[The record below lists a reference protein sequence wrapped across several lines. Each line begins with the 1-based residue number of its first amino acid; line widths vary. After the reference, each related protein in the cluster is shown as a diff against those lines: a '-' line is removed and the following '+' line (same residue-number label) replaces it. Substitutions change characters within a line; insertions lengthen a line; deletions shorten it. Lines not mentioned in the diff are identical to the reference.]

1 MRSLTLLS
9 ALVTTLV
16 VAVPAFAQEEGSE
29 GGETAP
35 KPKPAPKPVAYAAPA
50 AAPAAAVADTKSDH
64 ETVTGRLGVGYL
76 GSLQT
81 PLGGGAG
88 KATPLTAHIVGI
100 RYWAQS
106 AIAITGGLGFGSSS
120 SSSSTNG
127 VTTDGPAATT
137 FALKGGVAIALAS
150 GKHFT
155 FVLEPQAV
163 FGYASQTI
171 TLPTPGAG
179 TIDLTGN
186 RFMIGSTVGGE
197 IQFGF
202 MGIPELSLVGS
213 VGLAFDTQSGKTKVN
228 SAAPSESAD
237 SSTGVGT
244 FTLAN
249 PWNIFAG
256 NIAAIYY
263 L

>member
-16 VAVPAFAQEEGSE
+16 VAVPAFAQEEGDGSE
-29 GGETAP
+29 TPPP
-35 KPKPAPKPVAYAAPA
+35 KPKPAPKPVAAAPA
-50 AAPAAAVADTKSDH
+50 PEPAAAADTKTDH
-64 ETVTGRLGVGYL
+64 EAVVGRLGVGYL
-76 GSLQT
+76 GSVQT
-81 PLGGGAG
+81 PLGAGAG
-88 KATPLTAHIVGI
+88 NLTAHIVGM
-100 RYWAQS
+100 RYWVQNAL
-106 AIAITGGLGFGSSS
+106 AIVGGVGFGSTSS
-120 SSSSTNG
+120 SVSSAG
-127 VTTDGPAATT
+127 VTADGPAATT
-137 FALKGGVAIALAS
+137 FGLKGGVALALAS

-163 FGYASQTI
+163 FGYSSQSI
-171 TLPTPGAG
+171 TEPGR
-179 TIDLTGN
+179 TTDHTGN
-186 RFMIGSTVGGE
+186 RFLLGSTIGGE

-202 MGIPELSLVGS
+202 IGIPELSLVGS
-213 VGLAFDTQSGKTKVN
+213 VGVAFDTQGGKTTVTAGN
-228 SAAPSESAD
+228 VTETAFA
-237 SSTGVGT
+237 STSIST

>member
-50 AAPAAAVADTKSDH
+50 AAPAAAVVDTKSDH
-64 ETVTGRLGVGYL
+64 EAVVGRLGVGYL
-76 GSLQT
+76 GSMQT
-81 PLGGGAG
+81 PLGA
-88 KATPLTAHIVGI
+88 AANSLTAQIVGI

-106 AIAITGGLGFGSSS
+106 AIAITGGLGFGTASSS
-120 SSSSTNG
+120 RSDNG
-127 VTTDGPAATT
+127 TTTDGPAATT

-171 TLPTPGAG
+171 TLPAPGG
-179 TIDLTGN
+179 TIEHTGN
-186 RFMIGSTVGGE
+186 RFMLGSTVGGE

-213 VGLAFDTQSGKTKVN
+213 VGLAFDTQSGKTKETRPGSN
-228 SAAPSESAD
+228 EEHAESK
-237 SSTGVGT
+237 TGVGT